1 MCVCRGLQRLVMKN
15 IVYGMGEMYRG
26 VFPSA
31 QVKILQKFIPE
42 LGPSD
47 VLRYSHSIGK
57 GYKGHA

>member
-1 MCVCRGLQRLVMKN
+1 MKN